1 MKQIRFAGIAFIMIA
16 VGLSSLVLPVSPA
29 AGSSLSVQAQDS
41 KRAGSFTEDIMLA
54 KFEGRVTEYAR
65 LRERLEDKLPKLP
78 KDSTPEKIK
87 AHKTAFQEMV
97 RAARAG
103 AKQGDLFTP
112 DIADYLR
119 KTIRNEFKGE
129 RLEALRQE
137 ILAAETQGVPLRVN
151 YEYPETKELTQIPP
165 TLLLKLPRIRKQVR
179 YRFVGRHL
187 LLVDRENDLIV
198 DYMLDALPWEGR
210 GPRRRIDHET
220 HCQLSSDGRPVNLQW
235 LHRG

>member
-1 MKQIRFAGIAFIMIA
+1 MRQIRITGIAFIMIA
-16 VGLSSLVLPVSPA
+16 LGLWLMVLPVSLASP
-29 AGSSLSVQAQDS
+29 
-41 KRAGSFTEDIMLA
+41 SFLGRTQESQRTESFSEDIMIA
-54 KFEGRVTEYAR
+54 RFEGRVTEYSR
-65 LRERLEDKLPKLP
+65 LRERLEDKLPQLP

-119 KTIRNEFKGE
+119 KTIRKEFTGE

-137 ILAAETQGVPLRVN
+137 ILAAETQGVPLKVN
-151 YEYPETKELTQIPP
+151 YAYPETKELTQIPP
-165 TLLLKLPRIRKQVR
+165 TLLLKLPRLRKQVK

-187 LLVDRENDLIV
+187 LLVDRENDLII
-198 DYMLDALPWEGR
+198 DYMLDALP
-210 GPRRRIDHET
+210 
-220 HCQLSSDGRPVNLQW
+220 
-235 LHRG
+235 

>member
-1 MKQIRFAGIAFIMIA
+1 MRQIRITAIAFIMIA
-16 VGLSSLVLPVSPA
+16 LGLWVMVLPVSL
-29 AGSSLSVQAQDS
+29 AGSSFSGQTQETQ
-41 KRAGSFTEDIMLA
+41 RAGQFSEDIMIA

-78 KDSTPEKIK
+78 KDSMPEKIK

-119 KTIRNEFKGE
+119 KTLRNEFKG
-129 RLEALRQE
+129 RSLEALRQE
-137 ILAAETQGVPLRVN
+137 ILEAETQGVTLRVN
-151 YEYPETKELTQIPP
+151 YAYPETKELTQIPP
-165 TLLLKLPRIRKQVR
+165 TLLLKLPRLRKQVK

-198 DYMLDALPWEGR
+198 DYMLDALP
-210 GPRRRIDHET
+210 
-220 HCQLSSDGRPVNLQW
+220 
-235 LHRG
+235 

>member
-1 MKQIRFAGIAFIMIA
+1 VSGSPVDADILALRLQICIPMKRIRIAGIAFNMIA
-16 VGLSSLVLPVSPA
+16 VALSSMVLPVPPA
-29 AGSSLSVQAQDS
+29 AGYSFSVQTQES
-41 KRAGSFTEDIMLA
+41 QSAGSFTEDIMIA
-54 KFEGRVTEYAR
+54 KFEGRVTEYSR

-78 KDSTPEKIK
+78 KDSTPEQIK

-97 RAARAG
+97 RTARAG

-112 DIADYLR
+112 DIADYFR

-129 RLEALRQE
+129 RLEALRRE
-137 ILAAETQGVPLRVN
+137 ILEAETQGVPLKVN
-151 YEYPETKELTQIPP
+151 YAYPDTKELTQIPP

-198 DYMLDALPWEGR
+198 DYMLDALP
-210 GPRRRIDHET
+210 
-220 HCQLSSDGRPVNLQW
+220 
-235 LHRG
+235 